1 MTEHRYDFDYKYSGY
16 LQQFIDAL
24 SKTQD
29 PREMLEQGFE
39 VLAAITRYKFIL
51 FLERRGEALECADG
65 RPRPRGFRAPG
76 TTEVGRE
83 LTQLITNQLA
93 AHPDERFVRVNG
105 IHTSSYRN
113 LAEHPGLGS
122 GIAVR
127 LQAAE
132 GSSDY
137 GVLFFGCA
145 DDRILN
151 TFELDLIESLANR
164 VVELFSR
171 TRVEREIVWGRSAA
185 MAAVREMVEKVA
197 QSDANVLIRG
207 ESGTGKEL
215 IARLIHDRSRRRGKV
230 FVDVNCAALP
240 ETLLESEL
248 FGHEKGSFTGAISQ
262 KIGKFELANGGT
274 LFLDEVGDT
283 SLAMQV
289 KMLRVLQEGEFT
301 RVGGNEKIRTDIRII
316 SATNQSLEELI
327 EKGQFRR
334 DLYYRLNVIP
344 IYIPPLRERPE
355 DIPDLLEQVLNRFSV
370 RLGIRYTFTAKAIA
384 RLQSYPWVG
393 NVRELENLLERTIT
407 LASSTVIDEKD
418 LRLEPVRVKG
428 LGALDFSG
436 ETRPLRQVVA
446 EVRQAH
452 CKAALERFSGNKSK
466 AAAALGISR
475 MIFNKYLQGGD
486 GGA

>member
-1 MTEHRYDFDYKYSGY
+1 MSQQRYNFDYKYSGY

-29 PREMLEQGFE
+29 PRDMLEQGFE
-39 VLAAITRYKFIL
+39 VIASITRYKFIV
-51 FLERRGEALECADG
+51 FLERRGSVLECSDG
-65 RPRPRGFRAPG
+65 RPRPRGFRAPS

-83 LTQLITNQLA
+83 LVQLISTQLETHPGERYVRLNQ
-93 AHPDERFVRVNG
+93 
-105 IHTSSYRN
+105 IHASPYRT

-122 GIAVR
+122 GLAVR
-127 LQAAE
+127 LQ
-132 GSSDY
+132 SSTGNGDY

-145 DDRILN
+145 DERILN
-151 TFELDLIESLANR
+151 TFELDLIESLVNR
-164 VVELFSR
+164 VLELFAR
-171 TRVEREIVWGRSAA
+171 TRVEREIVWGESAA
-185 MAAVREMVEKVA
+185 MAAVRDMVEKVA
-197 QSDANVLIRG
+197 QSEANVLIRG

-274 LFLDEVGDT
+274 LFLDEIGDT

-301 RVGGNEKIRTDIRII
+301 RVGGNEKIKTDIRVI

-327 EKGQFRR
+327 EKGLFRR
-334 DLYYRLNVIP
+334 DLFYRLNVIP

-355 DIPDLLEQVLNRFSV
+355 DIPDLVEHILTRFSS
-370 RLGIRYTFTAKAIA
+370 RLGIRYVLTPRAIA
-384 RLQSYPWVG
+384 RLQAYPWVG

-418 LRLEPVRVKG
+418 LRLEPVAGKARG
-428 LGALDFSG
+428 TWDFRS

-446 EVRQAH
+446 EVRQAY
-452 CKAALERFSGNKSK
+452 CKAALERFHGNKSK

-475 MIFNKYLQGGD
+475 MIFNRYLQGVEGD
-486 GGA
+486 A

>member
-1 MTEHRYDFDYKYSGY
+1 MTQQRYDFDYKYSGY

-29 PREMLEQGFE
+29 PREMLEQGFD
-39 VLAAITRYKFIL
+39 VLASITRYKFIL
-51 FLERRGEALECADG
+51 FLERRGSALEYADG

-76 TTEVGRE
+76 STEVGRE
-83 LTQLITNQLA
+83 LVELVTAQLA
-93 AHPDERFVRVNG
+93 AQPDERFVRVNE
-105 IHTSSYRN
+105 IHSCPHKN

-122 GIAVR
+122 GLAVR
-127 LQAAE
+127 LQRAE
-132 GSSDY
+132 GGGDY

-171 TRVEREIVWGRSAA
+171 TKVEREIVWGRSAA
-185 MAAVREMVEKVA
+185 MAAVRDMVEKVA
-197 QSDANVLIRG
+197 QSEANVLIRG

-215 IARLIHDRSRRRGKV
+215 IARLIHDRSRRRGRV

-274 LFLDEVGDT
+274 LFLDEIGDT

-301 RVGGNEKIRTDIRII
+301 RVGGNEKIKTDIRVI

-334 DLYYRLNVIP
+334 DLFYRLNVIP

-355 DIPDLLEQVLNRFSV
+355 DIPDLLEHMLNRFSA
-370 RLGIRYTFTAKAIA
+370 RLGIRYTFTPRAIA

-418 LRLEPVRVKG
+418 LRLEPVRSRGV
-428 LGALDFSG
+428 GALDFRG
-436 ETRPLRQVVA
+436 ETRPLREVVA
-446 EVRQAH
+446 EVRQAY
-452 CKAALERFSGNKSK
+452 CRATLERCAGNKSK

-475 MIFNKYLQGGD
+475 MIFNKYLQGVD
-486 GGA
+486 TDA